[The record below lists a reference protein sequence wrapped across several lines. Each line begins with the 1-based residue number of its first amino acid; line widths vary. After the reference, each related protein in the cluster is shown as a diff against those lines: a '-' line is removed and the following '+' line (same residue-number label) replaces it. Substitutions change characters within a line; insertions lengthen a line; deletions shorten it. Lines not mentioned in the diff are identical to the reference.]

1 MWIFIFTAKK
11 KKNKVKQVKDKTRT
25 ELPPASWLHLCS
37 TAHHSC
43 RGHQVVLGRNRKGK
57 LKRKTECQ
65 ADRGKEHQ
73 APQMEESRRGR
84 KEKSGRLEWKRL
96 SELPDS
102 PGTTLGGMLIN
113 YLTILQPRKF
123 FLWSCPFVSQE
134 KGAVGVEEEKE
145 RGCGLSSG
153 YSPGWWGGGSL

>member
-1 MWIFIFTAKK
+1 M
-11 KKNKVKQVKDKTRT
+11 
-25 ELPPASWLHLCS
+25 
-37 TAHHSC
+37 
-43 RGHQVVLGRNRKGK
+43 LGRNRKGK

-123 FLWSCPFVSQE
+123 FL
-134 KGAVGVEEEKE
+134 
-145 RGCGLSSG
+145 
-153 YSPGWWGGGSL
+153 